1 MPILKLIV
9 SPENEGERID
19 KYLTGEIDSLSRSY
33 IQKLIDDKMLTV
45 NDINVRSNYKVKAD
59 DDISFSIPETITP
72 DIKPE
77 NIPIDIIYE
86 DDDVAIV
93 NKPQGM
99 VVHPANGHFEGT
111 LVNALMFHLN
121 GRLSGINGVYRPG
134 IVHRIDK
141 DTSGLLIICKNDNS
155 HLKISEQLKDHSCM
169 RVYHAIVHGNIDE
182 DEFTIDAPIG
192 RSLKDRKKM
201 AVVQGGRRA
210 VTHVK
215 VLERFN
221 GYTYIECRLET
232 GRTHQIRVHMA
243 NINHAV
249 AGDKVY
255 SIGKEPFKTNG
266 QLLHAKTIGFISPTT
281 GQKLF
286 FDSPLPDHFE
296 KILTYLRSNCR

>member
-59 DDISFSIPETITP
+59 DDISFSIPENITP

-155 HLKISEQLKDHSCM
+155 HLKISEQLKDHSC
-169 RVYHAIVHGNIDE
+169 NE
-182 DEFTIDAPIG
+182 
-192 RSLKDRKKM
+192 
-201 AVVQGGRRA
+201 
-210 VTHVK
+210 
-215 VLERFN
+215 
-221 GYTYIECRLET
+221 
-232 GRTHQIRVHMA
+232 
-243 NINHAV
+243 
-249 AGDKVY
+249 Y
-255 SIGKEPFKTNG
+255 SFLYGCNQKQLPEPFHGSCYNRRN
-266 QLLHAKTIGFISPTT
+266 
-281 GQKLF
+281 
-286 FDSPLPDHFE
+286 D
-296 KILTYLRSNCR
+296 N

>member
-19 KYLTGEIDSLSRSY
+19 KYLTDEIDSLSRSY

-45 NDINVRSNYKVKAD
+45 NDVNVKSNYKVKAD

-86 DDDVAIV
+86 DDDVTIV

-169 RVYHAIVHGNIDE
+169 RVYHAIVHGNIDK

-192 RSLKDRKKM
+192 RSPKDRKKM
-201 AVVQGGRRA
+201 AVVSGGRRA
-210 VTHVK
+210 VTHVR
-215 VLERFN
+215 VLERFK
-221 GYTYIECRLET
+221 GYTYIECSLET
-232 GRTHQIRVHMA
+232 GRTHQIRVHLA
-243 NINHAV
+243 NINHPV

-255 SIGKEPFKTNG
+255 STVKEPFKTEG
-266 QLLHAKTIGFISPTT
+266 QTLHAKTIGFVSPTT
-281 GQKLF
+281 GEKLF
-286 FDSPLPDHFE
+286 FESPLPEYFE
-296 KILTYLRSNCR
+296 KILKYLRSNCT